1 MWRCCAARAHLI
13 RTVLVWSGAAV
24 KAAELSWE
32 GALSHCGR
40 LCEGWSEWFGRPR
53 PRPGHSVVRLA
64 SRTRSVVYLSSLI
77 RSVIALHNLINN
89 KLSNKEAERAVADD
103 ADKDKHKVR
112 LDERTQQTGNCAL
125 VQHATCLVSVEAV
138 VAIRWPSA
146 ARMDALEVRCCAGGR
161 FVIAVVASRLSAA
174 GEFGLA
180 LFDAGEER
188 GR

>member
-1 MWRCCAARAHLI
+1 
-13 RTVLVWSGAAV
+13 
-24 KAAELSWE
+24 
-32 GALSHCGR
+32 
-40 LCEGWSEWFGRPR
+40 
-53 PRPGHSVVRLA
+53 
-64 SRTRSVVYLSSLI
+64 VYLSSLI

-112 LDERTQQTGNCAL
+112 LDERTQQTANCAL
-125 VQHATCLVSVEAV
+125 VQHATCPVSVEAV

-146 ARMDALEVRCCAGGR
+146 ARMDALEVSALLRWRQIRYCGRC
-161 FVIAVVASRLSAA
+161 RLSAG
-174 GEFGLA
+174 GEFEA